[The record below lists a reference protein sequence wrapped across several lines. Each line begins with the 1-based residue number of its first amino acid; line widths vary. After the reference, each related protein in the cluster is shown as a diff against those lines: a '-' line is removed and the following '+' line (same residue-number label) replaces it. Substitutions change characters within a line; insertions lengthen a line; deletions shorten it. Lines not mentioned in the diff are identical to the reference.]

1 MRNKGIIIQLIVMA
15 MLLICPLSVNALDDI
30 DLQQKGS
37 ISVTLKDAKE
47 NKVLTNGN
55 ITLYQVAK
63 AEIKDGNIDYLYT
76 NGFENCQIQLNNLQD
91 SELAHQLENKI
102 TSSMQSITKPIDK
115 KGNVKYVNLTTGLY
129 LVVQTQATTG
139 YEKIKSFLVTIP
151 LQIDGKWTYNV
162 DASPKVNVISK
173 TNSSKKP
180 EKKPTEKR
188 LPQTGQLSWPIPVM
202 CISGLIFFSIG
213 WILKRGDS

>member
-91 SELAHQLENKI
+91 SDLAHQLENKI

-139 YEKIKSFLVTIP
+139 YENSCDYSI
-151 LQIDGKWTYNV
+151 
-162 DASPKVNVISK
+162 
-173 TNSSKKP
+173 TNRWKMD
-180 EKKPTEKR
+180 
-188 LPQTGQLSWPIPVM
+188 L
-202 CISGLIFFSIG
+202 
-213 WILKRGDS
+213 